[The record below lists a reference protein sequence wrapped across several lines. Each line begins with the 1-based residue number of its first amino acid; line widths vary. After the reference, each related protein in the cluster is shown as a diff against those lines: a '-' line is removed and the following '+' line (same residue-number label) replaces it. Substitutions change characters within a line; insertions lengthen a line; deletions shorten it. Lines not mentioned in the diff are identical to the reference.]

1 MSVSLPEIAEIVA
14 VQLGLD
20 EVDGGAR
27 LAENLGAGSADLLN
41 VIVALEDRYGVE
53 IGEEDAAA
61 VRTVADLQRLVGK
74 LLGRELR

>member
-14 VQLGLD
+14 VQP
-20 EVDGGAR
+20 
-27 LAENLGAGSADLLN
+27 GAGSADLLN